1 MRDLIARSG
10 PQTIGWDRRQLR
22 IDEGS
27 VGIDQ
32 VVMIVEVS
40 PVNAVL
46 VVQMVIQTNVV
57 LAIVEGIG
65 LLKGGVVRRSCV
77 RVRHRQFLHG
87 GIYRADRD
95 AIRRHTDRQ
104 SVEPQVREV
113 AAGNWLAGGYRSARG
128 RIDRGITRGH
138 IQCAATPAE
147 VSSSFCPGWH
157 RAPHRRRVQ
166 PDVLPL
172 FTDKKEKL
180 VFLDGA
186 VKVPAEIVKAEFPFS
201 GRKEEARIQLVVAE
215 KLEDAAMITVAAAA
229 RDNVNRSAG
238 VAPVFG

>member
-1 MRDLIARSG
+1 
-10 PQTIGWDRRQLR
+10 
-22 IDEGS
+22 
-27 VGIDQ
+27 
-32 VVMIVEVS
+32 MIVEVA

-46 VVQMVIQTNVV
+46 VAQMVIQTNVV

-87 GIYRADRD
+87 GIYRADRKS
-95 AIRRHTDRQ
+95 IRRHTDRQ

-128 RIDRGITRGH
+128 RIDRGITREH
-138 IQCAATPAE
+138 IKRTATPAE
-147 VSSSFCPGWH
+147 VSRSFCPGWH

-172 FTDKKEKL
+172 FTNKKEKF

-186 VKVPAEIVKAEFPFS
+186 VKVPAEIVKAEFPFCR
-201 GRKEEARIQLVVAE
+201 RKEGARIQLIITKKFE
-215 KLEDAAMITVAAAA
+215 GAAMITITAAA
-229 RDNVNRSAG
+229 RDHINRSAG
-238 VAPVFG
+238 VAPVFS